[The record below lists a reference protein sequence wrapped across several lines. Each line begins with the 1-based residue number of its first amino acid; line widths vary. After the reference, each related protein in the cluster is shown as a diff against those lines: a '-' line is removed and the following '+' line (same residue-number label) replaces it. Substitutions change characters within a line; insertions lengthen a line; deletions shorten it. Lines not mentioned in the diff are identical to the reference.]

1 MPRGERPN
9 GLQGKRATNTRRLPG
24 SSFAVAPISGCRSM
38 PSIVELTASYS
49 SGKRPVNPTP
59 WLGAAAIDMGED
71 ELYIAVP
78 GKDLPRI
85 AEANAKF
92 SEYHRGRRHA
102 LATE

>member
-1 MPRGERPN
+1 
-9 GLQGKRATNTRRLPG
+9 
-24 SSFAVAPISGCRSM
+24 
-38 PSIVELTASYS
+38 
-49 SGKRPVNPTP
+49 
-59 WLGAAAIDMGED
+59 MGED